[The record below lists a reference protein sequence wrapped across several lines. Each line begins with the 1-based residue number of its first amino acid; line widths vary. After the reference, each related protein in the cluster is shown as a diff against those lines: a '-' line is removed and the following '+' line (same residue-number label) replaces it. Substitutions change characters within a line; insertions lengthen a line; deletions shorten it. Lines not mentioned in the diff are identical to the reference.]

1 MYVCVC
7 LAVCD
12 RVVDSVIDDGA
23 TTVEAVT
30 KACGAGGD
38 CGACHREIADRIARR
53 VDEDAQCTKRRLGVI
68 AA

>member
-7 LAVCD
+7 RAVTD
-12 RVVDSVIDDGA
+12 RTVAETIDGGA
-23 TTVEAVT
+23 HTVEAVT

-38 CGACHREIADRIARR
+38 CGACRGKIEEMIEDRTVVPIARLVR
-53 VDEDAQCTKRRLGVI
+53 ER